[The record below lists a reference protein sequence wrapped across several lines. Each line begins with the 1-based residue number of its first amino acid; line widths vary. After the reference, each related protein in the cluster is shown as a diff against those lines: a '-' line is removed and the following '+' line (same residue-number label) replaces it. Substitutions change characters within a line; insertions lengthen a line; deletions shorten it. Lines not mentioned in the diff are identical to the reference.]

1 MKQTLEWFQEKERDS
16 VVMITPDGKEVPVT
30 IDDKKD
36 CDYYYDRLQNKGFT
50 FREKIKVHRAPP
62 ASCDSCEG

>member
-1 MKQTLEWFQEKERDS
+1 
-16 VVMITPDGKEVPVT
+16 MITPDGKEVLVT

-50 FREKIKVHRAPP
+50 FRKKIKVHRAPP
-62 ASCDSCEG
+62 ASCETCEG